1 MKKINIITHYILL
14 LNSNLLISFFIIYRD
29 LQLFDSN
36 FDILQRT
43 PIELLLI
50 FNLLNIIFYLVFDY
64 IYQFESKF
72 IHFGI
77 VFSVTL
83 VFSIL
88 LLWAFKFVD
97 ASRLFLLIFYLLFY
111 ICLIITTR
119 TKNNISNDIYVTFD
133 KSLALSSENM
143 IYTDEEKFP
152 DDFLNQASN
161 LLKNKNL
168 KGIVFNDHL
177 NAKFK
182 LEDIIEISNFL
193 GVDVVE
199 KKKEKFNLIHKS
211 TNINKPLKNL
221 EDVILLILLGIPLII
236 LTIVFSIL
244 VLLFQGRPIFF
255 KQKRVGENGN
265 YFKIYKFRTMNNKKL
280 TEQELIELNQRD
292 KIVFKSSNDPRI
304 TKLGKFLRKS
314 SIDELPQII
323 NIFKNEMSFIGPRPP
338 ILEEVS
344 QYELKHLKRIS
355 IKPGMTGL
363 WQVTLRQDNDF
374 DKWVEKDIEYIENW
388 NIFLDIKIIFLTF
401 REIYKL
407 TGD

>member
-1 MKKINIITHYILL
+1 MKKLTVISHYILL

-29 LQLFDSN
+29 LQLFKSN
-36 FDILQRT
+36 FDILQQT
-43 PIELLLI
+43 PLELLLI
-50 FNLLNIIFYLVFDY
+50 FNLLNIIFYLVVDY

-77 VFSVTL
+77 VFSITL

-111 ICLIITTR
+111 ISLIISTR
-119 TKNNISNDIYVTFD
+119 TKNNISTDIYVTFD

-168 KGIVFNDHL
+168 KGIVFNDYL
-177 NAKFK
+177 NSKFK

-193 GVDVVE
+193 GVDVLE
-199 KKKEKFNLIHKS
+199 KKKDKLNLIHKS

-221 EDVILLILLGIPLII
+221 EDVILLILLGPPLII
-236 LTIVFSIL
+236 LTIIFSIL

-255 KQKRVGENGN
+255 KQNRVGENGN
-265 YFKIYKFRTMNNKKL
+265 YFKIYKFRTMNNNKL
-280 TEQELIELNQRD
+280 TEQEIIELNQRD

-355 IKPGMTGL
+355 IKHGITGL
-363 WQVTLRQDNDF
+363 WQVTLRQDNNF

-401 REIYKL
+401 KEIYKL
-407 TGD
+407 TGE

>member
-50 FNLLNIIFYLVFDY
+50 FNLLNIIFYLVVDY

-338 ILEEVS
+338 ILDEVS

-355 IKPGMTGL
+355 IKPGITGL
-363 WQVTLRQDNDF
+363 WQVTLRQDNNF

-401 REIYKL
+401 KEIYKL
-407 TGD
+407 TGE

>member
-1 MKKINIITHYILL
+1 MKKINIITHYIFL

-50 FNLLNIIFYLVFDY
+50 FNLLNIIFYLVVDY

-119 TKNNISNDIYVTFD
+119 TKNNISDDIYVTFD

-338 ILEEVS
+338 ILDEVS
-344 QYELKHLKRIS
+344 LYELKHLKRIS
-355 IKPGMTGL
+355 IKPGITGL
-363 WQVTLRQDNDF
+363 WQVTLRQDNNF

-401 REIYKL
+401 KEIYKL
-407 TGD
+407 TGE

>member
-1 MKKINIITHYILL
+1 MKKLIVISHYILL

-29 LQLFDSN
+29 LQLFKSN
-36 FDILQRT
+36 FDILQQT
-43 PIELLLI
+43 PLELLLI
-50 FNLLNIIFYLVFDY
+50 FNLLNIIFYLVVDY
-64 IYQFESKF
+64 VYQFEAKF

-77 VFSVTL
+77 VFSITL

-88 LLWAFKFVD
+88 LLWTFKFVD
-97 ASRLFLLIFYLLFY
+97 ASRLFLLIYCLLFY
-111 ICLIITTR
+111 ISLIISTR
-119 TKNNISNDIYVTFD
+119 TKNNISTDIYVTFD

-168 KGIVFNDHL
+168 KGIVFNDYL
-177 NAKFK
+177 NSKFK

-193 GVDVVE
+193 GVDVLE
-199 KKKEKFNLIHKS
+199 KKKDKLNLIHKS

-221 EDVILLILLGIPLII
+221 EDVILLILLGPPLII
-236 LTIVFSIL
+236 LTIIFSIL

-255 KQKRVGENGN
+255 KQNRVGENGN
-265 YFKIYKFRTMNNKKL
+265 YFKIYKFRTMNNNKL
-280 TEQELIELNQRD
+280 TEQEIIELNQRD

-355 IKPGMTGL
+355 IKPGITGL
-363 WQVTLRQDNDF
+363 WQVTLRQDNNF

-388 NIFLDIKIIFLTF
+388 KIILDIKIIFLTF
-401 REIYKL
+401 KEIYKL
-407 TGD
+407 TGE

>member
-50 FNLLNIIFYLVFDY
+50 FNLLNIIFYLVVDY

-168 KGIVFNDHL
+168 KGIVFNNHL

-338 ILEEVS
+338 ILDEVS

-355 IKPGMTGL
+355 IKPGITGL
-363 WQVTLRQDNDF
+363 WQVTLRQDNNF

-401 REIYKL
+401 KEIYKL
-407 TGD
+407 TGE

>member
-43 PIELLLI
+43 PTELLLI
-50 FNLLNIIFYLVFDY
+50 FNLLNIIFYLVVDY

-119 TKNNISNDIYVTFD
+119 TKNNISDDIYVTFD

-265 YFKIYKFRTMNNKKL
+265 YFEIYKFRTMNNKKL

-355 IKPGMTGL
+355 IKPGITGL
-363 WQVTLRQDNDF
+363 WQVTLRQDNNF

-388 NIFLDIKIIFLTF
+388 NIFLGIKIIFLTF
-401 REIYKL
+401 KEIYKL
-407 TGD
+407 TGE

>member
-50 FNLLNIIFYLVFDY
+50 FNLLNIIFYLVVDY

-168 KGIVFNDHL
+168 KGIVFNNHL

-338 ILEEVS
+338 ILDEVS

-355 IKPGMTGL
+355 IKPGITGL
-363 WQVTLRQDNDF
+363 WQVTLRQNNNF

-401 REIYKL
+401 KEIYKL
-407 TGD
+407 TGE

>member
-1 MKKINIITHYILL
+1 MKKIIVISHYILL

-43 PIELLLI
+43 PTELLLI
-50 FNLLNIIFYLVFDY
+50 FNLLNIIFYLVVDY

-83 VFSIL
+83 VLSIL

-119 TKNNISNDIYVTFD
+119 TKNNISDDIYVTFD

-168 KGIVFNDHL
+168 KGIVFNDYL
-177 NAKFK
+177 NSKFK

-193 GVDVVE
+193 GVDVLE
-199 KKKEKFNLIHKS
+199 KKKDKLNLIHKS

-236 LTIVFSIL
+236 LTIIFSIL

-255 KQKRVGENGN
+255 KQNRVGENGN
-265 YFKIYKFRTMNNKKL
+265 YFKIYKFRTMNNNKL
-280 TEQELIELNQRD
+280 TEQEIIELNQRD

-355 IKPGMTGL
+355 IKPGITGL
-363 WQVTLRQDNDF
+363 WQVTLRQDNNF

-388 NIFLDIKIIFLTF
+388 NIILDIKIIFLTF
-401 REIYKL
+401 KEIYKL
-407 TGD
+407 TGE

>member
-1 MKKINIITHYILL
+1 MKKIIVISHYILL

-36 FDILQRT
+36 FDTLQRT

-50 FNLLNIIFYLVFDY
+50 FNLLNIIFYLVVDY

-72 IHFGI
+72 IHFGT

-119 TKNNISNDIYVTFD
+119 TKNNISDDIYVTFD

-338 ILEEVS
+338 ILDEVS

-355 IKPGMTGL
+355 IKPGITGL
-363 WQVTLRQDNDF
+363 WQVTLRQDNNF

-401 REIYKL
+401 KEIYKL
-407 TGD
+407 TGE